1 MDQIFTKDALKAQIV
16 IQALEMEMR
25 EKYYKHIKIKPAAQ
39 DGISRAAF
47 NYIYFMF
54 CYMKEYYQEDK
65 QTISEMMQQLYKILV
80 TGDYLCYECKR
91 TKGYGQKIFEGV
103 KTLFGYGKML
113 YCAEMLYYYY
123 NVREK
128 KTELVEEWMNTSQ
141 AFQKFLTIPEEW
153 DKKVEKK
160 EKEVEKRAEKQVK
173 KKTKTGEVEFMKKLK
188 LHMDQNMAGQERLKK
203 KMCVLLYQWKY
214 HHIRSNFLMI
224 GPSGSGKNHM
234 INTIKSFP
242 ELGMPLTTYDCSQLT
257 AAGFTGDSTK
267 DIFQKYKD
275 ENRAENTPAK
285 YGIIYLDEIDKI
297 INTHYY
303 SQDENCNAF
312 VQQQLLS
319 ALAGTEKFETIDT
332 SKILFILGGA
342 FPRLHDLEKYKTKTV
357 GFHTDTLQM
366 VDLKVSLRD
375 KIIEIG
381 GETEFI
387 GRISQIEEMNSLTRA
402 DLKTILLDPKIG
414 ELSKLKKV
422 YQQSGFTLEVKETV
436 IEEILDSVEHDP
448 AGARSVKNTLN
459 GLIDLSYFFDMAMS
473 GYKKIIIH
481 EGMLYGEP
489 PHFMYGSSG
498 KEEERWSL

>member
-1 MDQIFTKDALKAQIV
+1 
-16 IQALEMEMR
+16 
-25 EKYYKHIKIKPAAQ
+25 
-39 DGISRAAF
+39 
-47 NYIYFMF
+47 
-54 CYMKEYYQEDK
+54 
-65 QTISEMMQQLYKILV
+65 
-80 TGDYLCYECKR
+80 
-91 TKGYGQKIFEGV
+91 
-103 KTLFGYGKML
+103 
-113 YCAEMLYYYY
+113 
-123 NVREK
+123 
-128 KTELVEEWMNTSQ
+128 
-141 AFQKFLTIPEEW
+141 
-153 DKKVEKK
+153 
-160 EKEVEKRAEKQVK
+160 
-173 KKTKTGEVEFMKKLK
+173 
-188 LHMDQNMAGQERLKK
+188 
-203 KMCVLLYQWKY
+203 
-214 HHIRSNFLMI
+214 
-224 GPSGSGKNHM
+224 
-234 INTIKSFP
+234 
-242 ELGMPLTTYDCSQLT
+242 MPLTTYDCSQLT

-297 INTHYY
+297 INTHYD

>member
-1 MDQIFTKDALKAQIV
+1 MDQIFTKDAIKAELAIK
-16 IQALEMEMR
+16 ALEMEMR
-25 EKYYKHIKIKPAAQ
+25 EKYYKHIKIQPAAQ
-39 DGISRAAF
+39 NNISRAAF
-47 NYIYFMF
+47 DYIYFMF

-65 QTISEMMQQLYKILV
+65 QTISEMLQQLYKVLV
-80 TGDYLCYECKR
+80 TGDYQCYECKR
-91 TKGYGQKIFEGV
+91 TKGYGEHLFEGV
-103 KTLFGYGKML
+103 KTLSGYGKML

-123 NVREK
+123 NVCEK
-128 KTELVEEWMNTSQ
+128 KTELAEEWKNTSL
-141 AFQKFLTIPEEW
+141 AFQKFLTVPEEW
-153 DKKVEKK
+153 DKEIEKK
-160 EKEVEKRAEKQVK
+160 EKEAEKKVK
-173 KKTKTGEVEFMKKLK
+173 KKTKKTGEAEFMQKMKA
-188 LHMDQNMAGQERLKK
+188 HMDQNMAGQERLKK

-214 HHIRSNFLMI
+214 HQIRSNFLMI

-242 ELGMPLTTYDCSQLT
+242 DLDMPLTTYDCSQLT
-257 AAGFTGDSTK
+257 AAGFHGDSTR

-275 ENRAENTPAK
+275 ENRKENTPAE

-297 INTHYY
+297 INTHYD

-342 FPRLHDLEKYKTKTV
+342 FPRLHELEKYEKKTV
-357 GFHTDTLQM
+357 GFRADYSQM

-375 KIIEIG
+375 KIVEIG

-387 GRISQIEEMNSLTRA
+387 GRIAQIEEMNPLTRA
-402 DLKTILLDPKIG
+402 DLRTILLDPKIG

-436 IEEILDSVEHDP
+436 IEEILDQVEHDP

-459 GLIDLSYFFDMAMS
+459 GLIDSSYFFDMAMS

-489 PHFMYGSSG
+489 PHFMYGGSG